1 MSFSIQRAVSDGSMV
16 LLPISIEYFD
26 RSEIS
31 VLFDG
36 VVDAR
41 QWAWVGTTDTSISFT
56 PAVANLV
63 EVSVRRS
70 TDISEPRHQFSQGAQ
85 FTTESLDED
94 IRQVLHIAQ
103 EAKEGS
109 GLGEVYQDLNFH
121 GFKATNMGNG
131 SLPGDAVNHAQM
143 QVHDATIVGYKDAAQ
158 ASAVAAAASAAS
170 VPSVT
175 GGADTV
181 LVINPTNDGWLYK
194 TAAQMRAFLGLGTA
208 AQSNTGDFQ
217 PADDDIPTVA
227 ASQAEMEAGT
237 EVGLRSMSPLRVRQA
252 INAANPTSM
261 VRLST
266 ANGYGSTNTK
276 IRRFTTVV
284 TNQGADITYADSATL
299 GATFTIN
306 TSGMYAISYNDSF
319 TVGSNSGI
327 SLNSSQLTTS
337 VASIAA
343 ADVIAQATNTANAAS
358 AVSASTLYLTAG
370 SVVRAHTA
378 GDSTGA
384 VVAQFT
390 ICRVA

>member
-170 VPSVT
+170 
-175 GGADTV
+175 
-181 LVINPTNDGWLYK
+181 INPAQFPTPASPGTIPVSNPVGNGWLYM
-194 TAAQMRAFLGLGTA
+194 T
-208 AQSNTGDFQ
+208 
-217 PADDDIPTVA
+217 
-227 ASQAEMEAGT
+227 ASQIRTFLSLVIGSDVLAPNGDGSSLTGIAST
-237 EVGLRSMSPLRVRQA
+237 
-252 INAANPTSM
+252 PTGAVSAFAM
-261 VRLST
+261 NSAPTGWLK
-266 ANGYGSTNTK
+266 ANG
-276 IRRFTTVV
+276 
-284 TNQGADITYADSATL
+284 
-299 GATFTIN
+299 
-306 TSGMYAISYNDSF
+306 
-319 TVGSNSGI
+319 
-327 SLNSSQLTTS
+327 
-337 VASIAA
+337 
-343 ADVIAQATNTANAAS
+343 S
-358 AVSASTLYLTAG
+358 AVSRTTYANLFTAIGTLYGVGDG
-370 SVVRAHTA
+370 STTFNLPDLRGEFIRGFDDARGVDSGRVMGSAQADAFKSHTHA
-378 GDSTGA
+378 ALVNSGQLGTGGGSNYLGQPGPGGATGDTETRPRNIA
-384 VVAQFT
+384 LLYCIKT
-390 ICRVA
+390 